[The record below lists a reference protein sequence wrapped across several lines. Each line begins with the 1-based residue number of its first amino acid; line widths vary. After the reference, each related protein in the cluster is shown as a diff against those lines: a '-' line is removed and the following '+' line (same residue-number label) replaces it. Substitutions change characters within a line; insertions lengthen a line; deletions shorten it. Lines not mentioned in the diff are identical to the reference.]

1 VRGAA
6 LTLAALAGLVLAG
19 PAAAAG
25 IKTIH
30 DWTGVCDNVGDC
42 TAFGFSPEGA
52 DNDAYVILRR
62 AAGPAGSPTLEIV
75 FGATDK
81 ETDQTFRVEVDHK
94 PVAGLG
100 AVRAQGG
107 ENGARATLGGAQA
120 GALIAAMKNGGE
132 LELVSGGQDLVGV
145 SLAGSAGML
154 VWIDDQQG
162 RLGTVTA
169 LGKPG
174 AKPASA
180 VPPSAAVPVV
190 AVAPPASQAGV
201 PEHAPKGMTRGIEDC
216 DNASTEPDDTIA
228 RLAPGVMLWAPE
240 CSMAAYNM
248 STAVFVGDERGRSV
262 KRVFLPAPP
271 GSDQKGGYGI
281 IVNAEFDPKT
291 QTLSQFDKG
300 RGVGDCGVDDKWVWD
315 GKAFQLLRETIMPE
329 CRGLL
334 PDDWPALYVARRR

>member
-1 VRGAA
+1 LAA
-6 LTLAALAGLVLAG
+6 LTGFALAG

-42 TAFGFSPEGA
+42 TAFGFAPEGA

-62 AAGPAGSPTLEIV
+62 AAGPAGAPTLEIV

-81 ETDQTFRVEVDHK
+81 QAAQTFRVSVDNK
-94 PVAGLG
+94 PVAGL
-100 AVRAQGG
+100 ASVRAQGG

-120 GALIAAMKNGGE
+120 AALIAAMKNGSE
-132 LELVSGGQDLVGV
+132 LELSSGGNDLVGI
-145 SLAGSAGML
+145 SLSGSAGML

-162 RLGTVTA
+162 RVGTVTA

-174 AKPASA
+174 TRPASA
-180 VPPSAAVPVV
+180 VPPPAAVPVV
-190 AVAPPASQAGV
+190 SVAPPASQAGV
-201 PEHAPKGMTRGIEDC
+201 PQHAPKGMTKGIEDC
-216 DNASTEPDDTIA
+216 ENDSTEPDDTIA

-240 CSMAAYNM
+240 CEMAAYNM

-262 KRVFLPAPP
+262 KRVILPAPP
-271 GSDQKGGYGI
+271 GSDQTKGYGLV
-281 IVNAEFDPKT
+281 VNAGFDPKT

-300 RGVGDCGVDDKWVWD
+300 RGIGDCGVNDEWVWD
-315 GKAFQLLRETIMPE
+315 GKAFQLLSETIMPE

-334 PDDWPALYVARRR
+334 PDDWPPLYVARRR